1 MRLLYVKHYLQ
12 GKKKCQESVIIYV
25 VEKEDTY
32 IKFADVLEVF
42 IESLDHVVDEF
53 EHAKLIDVLL
63 HV

>member
-1 MRLLYVKHYLQ
+1 MLNIIYKA
-12 GKKKCQESVIIYV
+12 KKKRSGLIHNLCV
-25 VEKEDTY
+25 VEIKDTY

>member
-1 MRLLYVKHYLQ
+1 ML
-12 GKKKCQESVIIYV
+12 YV